1 MAVNKV
7 VMKTESGEK
16 TLIDLTSDTVTADS
30 IADGETAHDASGNVI
45 TGKMQSTS
53 VLYTP
58 QSLTEEQKAQARLNI
73 GALAESDIAA
83 IKKAIVDDVLYD
95 DYEYI
100 QGDKTAYIQL
110 DFIPTSKTKVEAK
123 VVFPSTSATTYL
135 FGSQTS
141 GSVERFGYSL
151 NSAGNHIFL
160 WRKTAKTLEAVSF
173 TDPYTVSINKGLC
186 SVGGK
191 ANVAME
197 YEDWEGERPLSI
209 FALNSG
215 GSITGKATSGSRIYW
230 MKIYED
236 DVLVHDFVARKHL
249 VYGFG
254 LYDKITEKFYGNAYT
269 SGAFTGG

>member
-7 VMKTESGEK
+7 VMNTESGEK
-16 TLIDLTSDTVTADS
+16 TLIDLTSDTVTPDS
-30 IADGETAHDASGNVI
+30 LADGVTAHDASGNPI
-45 TGKMQSTS
+45 KGKMQSAS

-58 QSLTEEQKAQARLNI
+58 QSLTDEQKAQARLNI

-100 QGDKTAYIQL
+100 QSDKTSYIKL

-123 VVFPSTSATTYL
+123 VVFPVTSTSPYL

-141 GSVERFGYSL
+141 GTTGRFAYAR
-151 NSAGNHIFL
+151 NPAGNHVFN
-160 WRKTAKTLEAVSF
+160 WGKMAKTLDAVSF
-173 TDPYTVSINKGLC
+173 TEPYTVRIDKGLC
-186 SVGGK
+186 SVGTET
-191 ANVAME
+191 NVAME
-197 YEDWEGERPLSI
+197 YEEWEGQRPLFI
-209 FALNSG
+209 FALNSA
-215 GSITGKATSGSRIYW
+215 GSTTGKAPSGSRIYW

-249 VYGFG
+249 IDGFV
-254 LYDKITEKFYGNAYT
+254 LYDKITEKFYGNAAA